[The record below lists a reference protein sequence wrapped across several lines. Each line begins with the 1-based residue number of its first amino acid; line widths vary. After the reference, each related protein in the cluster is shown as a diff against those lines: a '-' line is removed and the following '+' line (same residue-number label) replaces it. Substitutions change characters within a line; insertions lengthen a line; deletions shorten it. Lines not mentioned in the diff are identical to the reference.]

1 MNHELTDR
9 ELLEELQRRFDKN
22 REMLEAERE
31 LIKQLNE
38 VNQKLVESEKVK
50 TNFLSNI
57 RNEINNPLA
66 SILELSKNLSLGTVP
81 VDMQQKCAEMIQSEA
96 FELDFQL
103 RNIFVSAEL
112 EAGEAPLSVIS
123 VNVRSLI
130 ESVIDSYSRKIT
142 RKGIVLHVQHGIDD
156 GVIFRSDAE
165 KLHLILSN
173 LLSNAIQF
181 NHDNGSVT
189 IVSDLKDG
197 VLSVSVSD
205 TGIGMEAAD
214 LQNIYNRFHQIE
226 AGSTKTYGG
235 HGLGLSVTKALLD
248 IIDGTIEVKSETG
261 KGTLFT
267 IKVKELEGNQNEDVF
282 SSDGNDFLFDSA
294 DDDML
299 F

>member
-9 ELLEELQRRFDKN
+9 EFLEELQRRFDKN

-31 LIKQLNE
+31 LIKKLNE

-81 VDMQQKCAEMIQSEA
+81 EDMQEKCAEMIQSEA

-197 VLSVSVSD
+197 VLTVSVSD

-248 IIDGTIEVKSETG
+248 IIDGTIEVKSQTG
-261 KGTLFT
+261 KGTLFM
-267 IKVKELEGNQNEDVF
+267 IKVKELEGNQHEDVF